1 MAPRRVL
8 IVDDEDSIRE
18 IAWLSMQVVGGHEV
32 TTAASG
38 REALDR
44 IAVNP
49 PDAVLLDVMM
59 PELDG
64 PSTVSQMQADPGL
77 REIAVILLTAK
88 VQPTEVARF
97 RELSGVVGVIAKPF
111 DPMALP
117 GQVAKILGWNGA

>member
-1 MAPRRVL
+1 MAARRVL

-18 IAWLSMQVVGGHEV
+18 IARLSMQVVGGHEV

-44 IAVNP
+44 IAVDP

-64 PSTVSQMQADPGL
+64 PSTVSQMQANPEM

-97 RELSGVVGVIAKPF
+97 REMGGVIGVIAKPF

>member
-18 IAWLSMQVVGGHEV
+18 IARLSMQVVGGHEV

-64 PSTVSQMQADPGL
+64 PSTVSQMQADPEL

-111 DPMALP
+111 DPMTLP

>member
-18 IAWLSMQVVGGHEV
+18 IARLSMQVVGGHEV

-64 PSTVSQMQADPGL
+64 PSTVSQMQADPEL